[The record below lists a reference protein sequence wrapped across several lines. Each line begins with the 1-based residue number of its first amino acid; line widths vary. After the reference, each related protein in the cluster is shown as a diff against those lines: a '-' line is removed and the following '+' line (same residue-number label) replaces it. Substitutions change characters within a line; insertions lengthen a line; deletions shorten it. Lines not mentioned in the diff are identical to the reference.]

1 LTKSNLL
8 GSCTFTIDLMV
19 IQVTSG
25 FKEEFKLML
34 AGGDGALSQSSLL
47 SVDYR
52 VPSSHFAKQ
61 RDCKVSEPSVR
72 VELCANNTTE

>member
-1 LTKSNLL
+1 
-8 GSCTFTIDLMV
+8 MV
-19 IQVTSG
+19 MQVTSG

-34 AGGDGALSQSSLL
+34 AGGDGALSQSALL

-61 RDCKVSEPSVR
+61 RDCKVSIH
-72 VELCANNTTE
+72 